1 MQKENYFD
9 ELRFI
14 RQIRYQKLGANGQQ
28 KLSQAHVGIVG
39 CGALGSATAVAL
51 TRAGVG
57 KLTIIDRDVPEWSNL
72 PRQLLYTEK
81 DVHDGLPKA
90 IIAKKRLKE
99 IDSSLH
105 VISHVTDLT
114 AHNISDLLSAVDI
127 IVDGTDNFETRFLM
141 NDFACHQDIPWIYG
155 GVIGAEGRVMTVI
168 PGETACLRCLM
179 PDLPN
184 PGSLPTCDTAGVL
197 GAAVMVVA
205 GIQTAETIKVITDPA
220 GDTESTLFVFDL
232 WDSTWKTIDLRS
244 LSETG
249 CSSCRGNDHSWL
261 DASRHQTAILCGQ
274 DAVQFHHPGKIPDLC
289 NIAKNLSCFGNVT
302 KNKWLVRAEVE
313 PGIVVSVFADG
324 RLIVTGTRDP
334 SQARAIVSKCIGM

>member
-1 MQKENYFD
+1 MQKNNHFD
-9 ELRFI
+9 ESRFI

-28 KLSQAHVGIVG
+28 KLLQAHVGIVG

-57 KLTIIDRDVPEWSNL
+57 NLTIIDRDVPEWSNL

-90 IIAKKRLKE
+90 IIAEKRLKE

-105 VISHVTDLT
+105 VIAHVADLT
-114 AHNISDLLSAVDI
+114 AHNISELLSAVDI

-141 NDFACHQDIPWIYG
+141 NDFACNQDIPWIYG

-179 PDLPN
+179 PDLPT

-220 GDTESTLFVFDL
+220 GDPASTLFIFDL
-232 WDSTWKTIDLRS
+232 WDSTWKTIDLRT
-244 LSETG
+244 LAETG

-274 DAVQFHHPGKIPDLC
+274 DAVQFHHPGKTPDLC

-302 KNKWLVRAEVE
+302 KNKWLVRSEVE

>member
-57 KLTIIDRDVPEWSNL
+57 NLTIIDRDVPEWSNL

-90 IIAKKRLKE
+90 IIAEKRLKE

-105 VISHVTDLT
+105 VISHVADLT

-302 KNKWLVRAEVE
+302 KNKWLVRTEVE

-334 SQARAIVSKCIGM
+334 SHARAIVSKCIGM

>member
-1 MQKENYFD
+1 MQKENHFD

-14 RQIRYQKLGANGQQ
+14 RQIRYQKLGADGQQ
-28 KLSQAHVGIVG
+28 KLSLAHVGIVG

-51 TRAGVG
+51 TRAGIG
-57 KLTIIDRDVPEWSNL
+57 SLTIIDRDVPEWSNL
-72 PRQLLYTEK
+72 PRQILYTEK

-90 IIAKKRLKE
+90 IIAERRLKE
-99 IDSSLH
+99 IDSNLH
-105 VISHVTDLT
+105 VISHVADLT

-141 NDFACHQDIPWIYG
+141 NDFACHKNIPWIYG

-168 PGETACLRCLM
+168 PGKTACLRCLI
-179 PDLPN
+179 PDLPA

-197 GAAVMVVA
+197 GAAVMVVS
-205 GIQTAETIKVITDPA
+205 GIQSAETIKVITDSA
-220 GDTESTLFVFDL
+220 QDAESKLFVFDL
-232 WDSTWKTIDLRS
+232 WDSSWKTIDLRS
-244 LSETG
+244 LSEAG
-249 CSSCRGNDHSWL
+249 CPSCRGNDHSWL
-261 DASRHQTAILCGQ
+261 DASRYQTAILCGQ
-274 DAVQFHHPGKIPDLC
+274 DAVQFHHPGKTPDLC

-302 KNKWLVRAEVE
+302 KNKWLVRTEVE

-334 SQARAIVSKCIGM
+334 SQARAIVSKYIGM

>member
-105 VISHVTDLT
+105 VISHVADLT
-114 AHNISDLLSAVDI
+114 AHNIPDLLSAVDI

-274 DAVQFHHPGKIPDLC
+274 DAVQFNHPGKTPDLC

-302 KNKWLVRAEVE
+302 KNKWLVRTEVE

>member
-1 MQKENYFD
+1 MQKNNHFD
-9 ELRFI
+9 ESRFI

-28 KLSQAHVGIVG
+28 KLLQAHVGIVG

-57 KLTIIDRDVPEWSNL
+57 NLTIIDRDVPEWSNL

-90 IIAKKRLKE
+90 IIAEKKLKE

-105 VISHVTDLT
+105 VTSHVADLT

-179 PDLPN
+179 PDLPT

-205 GIQTAETIKVITDPA
+205 GIQTAETIKVIIDSA
-220 GDTESTLFVFDL
+220 GDSESTLFVFDL
-232 WDSTWKTIDLRS
+232 WDSTWKTIDLQS
-244 LSETG
+244 LSEAG

-261 DASRHQTAILCGQ
+261 DTSRHQTAILCGQ
-274 DAVQFHHPGKIPDLC
+274 DAVQFHHPGKTPDLC

-302 KNKWLVRAEVE
+302 KNKWLVRTEVE

>member
-1 MQKENYFD
+1 MQTEKHFD
-9 ELRFI
+9 ESRFV
-14 RQIRYQKLGANGQQ
+14 RQIRYQQLGAEGQQ

-39 CGALGSATAVAL
+39 CGALGSATAVSL
-51 TRAGVG
+51 TRAGIG
-57 KLTIIDRDVPEWSNL
+57 TLTIIDRDIPEWSNL

-81 DVHDGLPKA
+81 DVRDGLPKA
-90 IIAKKRLKE
+90 IIAEQRLRE
-99 IDSSLH
+99 IDSNVH
-105 VISHVTDLT
+105 VIPHVADLT
-114 AHNISDLLSAVDI
+114 AHNISDLLASVDI

-141 NDFACHQDIPWIYG
+141 NDFACRKNIPWIYG

-168 PGETACLRCLM
+168 PGKTACLRCLI
-179 PDLPN
+179 PDLPT

-205 GIQTAETIKVITDPA
+205 GIQTAETIKVIVNREQ
-220 GDTESTLFVFDL
+220 DTESKLFVFDL

-244 LSETG
+244 LSEAG
-249 CSSCRGNDHSWL
+249 CLSCQGDDYEWL
-261 DASRHQTAILCGQ
+261 DTSRYQTAILCGQ
-274 DAVQFHHPGKIPDLC
+274 DAVQFHHPGKTPDLC

-302 KNKWLVRAEVE
+302 ENKWLVRTEVE

-334 SQARAIVSKCIGM
+334 SQARAIVSKCVGM